1 MPSSAVEVPAIG
13 AAVLAR
19 VPVVVLD
26 IEDMGTVD
34 QDIENIEVVVLAR
47 MAVVVLDI
55 EALAPAT
62 IAEVLVAGS
71 PVVAPEA
78 LLDR

>member
-1 MPSSAVEVPAIG
+1 MPSSAVEMPATEVV
-13 AAVLAR
+13 VLAR
-19 VPVVVLD
+19 VPVAVLD

-34 QDIENIEVVVLAR
+34 QDIESIEVVVLAR

-71 PVVAPEA
+71 PVVAPGA